1 MSNTLYVV
9 NRVREIRKKLGLR
22 QEDLAREVGVS
33 RQTIIALERG
43 REVNPSIQTC
53 LLIARVLREPV
64 DFLFYLVPAR
74 RGEEAAD
81 APRGDEPEPAAP
93 QSTPEPEHAA
103 VPTPG
108 PPGSEE
114 PFQVLPPELAA
125 GPPAGGSEAGERPV
139 FDAVSEPEA
148 AESGPESE
156 PVRQSFWDFQ

>member
-1 MSNTLYVV
+1 MSTTLYVA

-53 LLIARVLREPV
+53 LLIARVLREPA

-74 RGEEAAD
+74 EDIAA
-81 APRGDEPEPAAP
+81 AEPAAVA
-93 QSTPEPEHAA
+93 SEAVEETPEQ
-103 VPTPG
+103 VPN

-114 PFQVLPPELAA
+114 PFQVLPPGLTPASSDGPVEETAA
-125 GPPAGGSEAGERPV
+125 APV
-139 FDAVSEPEA
+139 FDAVSEPDT
-148 AESGPESE
+148 AESLETDPEAE
-156 PVRQSFWDFQ
+156 PVRQSVWDFQ